1 MKDRRITGRPLN
13 TIRTQANSMFA
24 ATRQPASGVYLN
36 RGHALTHE
44 EFSQESDRIS
54 EAQLA

>member
-1 MKDRRITGRPLN
+1 
-13 TIRTQANSMFA
+13 MFA